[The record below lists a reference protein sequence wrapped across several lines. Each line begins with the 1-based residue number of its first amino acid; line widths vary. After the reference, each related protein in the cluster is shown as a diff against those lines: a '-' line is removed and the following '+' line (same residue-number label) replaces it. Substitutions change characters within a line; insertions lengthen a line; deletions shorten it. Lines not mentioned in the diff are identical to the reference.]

1 MTTAVKKQKYSRIP
15 EFIFQGLTFLFA
27 ITPIIIGI
35 LLAHQLTKGAWL
47 AISTFG
53 LRFFTSSDWN
63 PVANQF
69 GALPFLYGTLV
80 SSLLALIIALPIS
93 IGTSVFLSE
102 LAPLWLRNV
111 VKTTV
116 ELIAAIP
123 SVILGLWGIF
133 IMIPFLRSHVF
144 PLLKNLF
151 GSLPFFSGPIFG
163 PCILAAGIMLAIM
176 ITPIITS
183 VCTEIFMTTP
193 QTQREAAYA
202 LGATKW
208 ETIRIAVLSPAK
220 PGIAGA
226 AILGLSRA
234 LGETMA
240 VTMVIGNR
248 PEIAISLFAPG
259 HTLASAIANEFAEA
273 TTQIYLSALF
283 ELGLVLALVTLST
296 NIIARLITVQ
306 ATRRFTT
313 PNP

>member
-1 MTTAVKKQKYSRIP
+1 
-15 EFIFQGLTFLFA
+15 
-27 ITPIIIGI
+27 
-35 LLAHQLTKGAWL
+35 
-47 AISTFG
+47 
-53 LRFFTSSDWN
+53 
-63 PVANQF
+63 
-69 GALPFLYGTLV
+69 
-80 SSLLALIIALPIS
+80 
-93 IGTSVFLSE
+93 
-102 LAPLWLRNV
+102 
-111 VKTTV
+111 
-116 ELIAAIP
+116 
-123 SVILGLWGIF
+123 
-133 IMIPFLRSHVF
+133 
-144 PLLKNLF
+144 
-151 GSLPFFSGPIFG
+151 
-163 PCILAAGIMLAIM
+163 
-176 ITPIITS
+176 
-183 VCTEIFMTTP
+183 MTTP

-283 ELGLVLALVTLST
+283 ELGLVLVLVTLTT
-296 NIIARLITVQ
+296 NIIARLITVR
-306 ATRRFTT
+306 TIRRFTT